1 MIRRSHLPALAGL
14 IIVALLPL
22 RLSAQQGLYT
32 AASVAGGVEFKQYN
46 FGSGFGVDRLS
57 QVAFP
62 IGVALPI
69 GRRFSLDIGTQFAV
83 TSVADTSGG
92 HSSFSSLTDTQLR
105 GSYTFGID
113 VLVASLVINL
123 PTGKQTTT
131 LQQFGV
137 SSSASSNFLL
147 FPVNSYGSGV
157 SVTPGIAAATTTGD
171 WNLGA
176 AASLRFNGEYQP
188 FSGTGNTGIKY
199 QPGVEGRLRVGAD
212 RLVGTSRLSFG
223 LTFSTFGTDEL
234 RGGGLGNGAY
244 DPGNRILVD
253 LGVLS
258 PVGTGTVS
266 VYLWNYYRSS
276 GSGGSASVCN
286 KENVLTGGV
295 SGSFPLSPR
304 VSIEPLLESRFWMP
318 EDGSGRLLGLGTA
331 FRVALSPAIAL
342 IPGVRIDRGSIRSPG
357 ASNRVG
363 VTGWSLSA
371 FLQYTFK

>member
-1 MIRRSHLPALAGL
+1 M
-14 IIVALLPL
+14 
-22 RLSAQQGLYT
+22 
-32 AASVAGGVEFKQYN
+32 
-46 FGSGFGVDRLS
+46 
-57 QVAFP
+57 
-62 IGVALPI
+62 
-69 GRRFSLDIGTQFAV
+69 
-83 TSVADTSGG
+83 ADTQGG

-105 GSYTFGID
+105 GAYTFGID
-113 VLVASLVINL
+113 ALVASLVINL

-157 SVTPGIAAATTTGD
+157 SVTPGVAAATTTGD

-176 AASLRFNGEYQP
+176 AASLRFNGTYQP

-212 RLVGTSRLSFG
+212 RLVGTSRLSMGF
-223 LTFSTFGTDEL
+223 TFSTFGTDEF

-244 DPGNRILVD
+244 DPGNRFLFD

-258 PVGTGTVS
+258 PVGRGTVS

-276 GSGGSASVCN
+276 GSGGSTSVNN

-295 SGSFPLSPR
+295 SGSFPLSPKI
-304 VSIEPLLESRFWMP
+304 VIEPILESRFWMP
-318 EDGSGRLLGLGTA
+318 EDGSGRLFGLGTA
-331 FRVALSPAIAL
+331 FRIALSPAIAL
-342 IPGVRIDRGSIRSPG
+342 VPGVRIDRGSIRSPG
-357 ASNRVG
+357 VSNRVG
-363 VTGWSLSA
+363 LTGWSLSS